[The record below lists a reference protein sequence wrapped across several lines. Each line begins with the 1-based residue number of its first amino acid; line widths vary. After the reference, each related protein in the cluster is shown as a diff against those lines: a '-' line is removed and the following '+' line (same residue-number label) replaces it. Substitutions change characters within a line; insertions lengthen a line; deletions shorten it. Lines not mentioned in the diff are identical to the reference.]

1 MMMFLGECTQK
12 NHFAPQKQTKQGK
25 KAKLLS
31 LLFSLFP
38 FLSSFLFSLFSRF
51 LTTKNF
57 FPFWELLS
65 FSF

>member
-1 MMMFLGECTQK
+1 
-12 NHFAPQKQTKQGK
+12 KQGK

-31 LLFSLFP
+31 LLSLFP